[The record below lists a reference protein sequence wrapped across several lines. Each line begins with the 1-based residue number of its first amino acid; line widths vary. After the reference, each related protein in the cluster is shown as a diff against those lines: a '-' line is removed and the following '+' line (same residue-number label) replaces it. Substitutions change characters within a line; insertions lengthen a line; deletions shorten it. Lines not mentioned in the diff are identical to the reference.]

1 LAQSNGYTEVVTQHN
16 SWYVLGLNYEHSQRL
31 SFDVT
36 YEFRR
41 TDWGSEWT
49 QSYIQGIAHYKPHNA
64 LVLNAGFLFLKHFP
78 YGKQPNLYER
88 LEYRPLVQAT
98 FSHKIGRF
106 KIKNRHTLA
115 LRINEVKEYSTTQS
129 SFERSGFQHM
139 PWYRNRIALQVPLNH
154 TKLMP
159 KTFYLKLSEEVFFGF
174 GTNAPENAFVQNR
187 FISGAGYVI
196 NNRQKLEVDYL
207 LQRLNKADG
216 IRAERNHTSQFKYLL
231 HFERR
236 KK

>member
-1 LAQSNGYTEVVTQHN
+1 MLSQLSRILSFIMLLPLVVQNSLAQQICDFDDQMLSLQKADYAAYQKVNKSYYDALKAIYAKNKQTYLDTTIRVPVYFHVLYRANQVISNEQ
-16 SWYVLGLNYEHSQRL
+16 LDEAI
-31 SFDVT
+31 SF
-36 YEFRR
+36 
-41 TDWGSEWT
+41 
-49 QSYIQGIAHYKPHNA
+49 
-64 LVLNAGFLFLKHFP
+64 L
-78 YGKQPNLYER
+78 
-88 LEYRPLVQAT
+88 
-98 FSHKIGRF
+98 
-106 KIKNRHTLA
+106 
-115 LRINEVKEYSTTQS
+115 NEVKEYNTTQS

-174 GTNAPENAFVQNR
+174 STNAQENAFVQNR

-216 IRAERNHTSQFKYLL
+216 IRAERNHTPQFKYLL
-231 HFERR
+231 HFER
-236 KK
+236 KKK